1 MCPVDASVAVWL
13 CAVRTLK
20 RWKFFSRVSRVEL
33 HDQGQD
39 FWKHLCQPQVPV
51 VPESLGVLLPDD
63 SAPGLPIRSFSCVDS
78 GIAGSSICVNN
89 DNNNSVAILAQ
100 DSFINLAPASFWAGL
115 GGVRCA
121 CLEQALSFIAKVLA
135 FGVLDTGW
143 RLSTTSCRNSK
154 RPSPSIQVLLVSLA
168 HGVLAALP
176 AAASCRRRLRSR
188 VPAFSLCVCRRR
200 DRVCVVA

>member
-1 MCPVDASVAVWL
+1 M
-13 CAVRTLK
+13 
-20 RWKFFSRVSRVEL
+20 
-33 HDQGQD
+33 HDSHCGHTHCETNKPTNQQTN
-39 FWKHLCQPQVPV
+39 KPTNQQTNQPTNQQTNKETNQPTNQ
-51 VPESLGVLLPDD
+51 PTNKQTTDKQQT
-63 SAPGLPIRSFSCVDS
+63 
-78 GIAGSSICVNN
+78 NN
-89 DNNNSVAILAQ
+89 RQTTDKQQTNNTQ
-100 DSFINLAPASFWAGL
+100 QPTSFINHAPASFWAGL

-135 FGVLDTGW
+135 FGVLDTGR

-168 HGVLAALP
+168 HVRVLAALP
-176 AAASCRRRLRSR
+176 AAASCRRRLRFR